1 MFERL
6 LHISQILYGDEN
18 DRIKLLNEGLEPS
31 YHYGLAVCF
40 DEMGQYKDIVITEG
54 SKNVIYIKGAPNGFD
69 PLAVSKFAG
78 SPQKVTQRLEKCLQ
92 AFSQSSQSAPIQ
104 DEMDRIMD
112 GYNGTQISED
122 IGNELEKLDTREK
135 YPFVYLSWLEGT
147 KPVPFYENKH
157 FKQFAISEV
166 LSRYG
171 RVKRQPLE
179 VENQVCSVCG
189 KLADKVY
196 GNFSLISCYNLDKRG
211 LITGGMDHSA
221 ATQNFPVCDYCMLA
235 VSKGWNFVN
244 SNLQFNLAGEP
255 YLLLPQIHS
264 PDPELRNYVIEE
276 LKKRERGI
284 SLKKEALKTIT
295 NFENEILEAL
305 ADISGDKDEIILSV
319 IFFQK
324 KNAAWRITAEV
335 PTILPSRIQEIYR
348 IKNQIDSDPL
358 LVFGKN
364 QTYGFTLKTLRQF
377 TGTRT
382 DKSSQKQFLTYV
394 DQIFAGRTSKIA
406 REVFFRDAVSVILTS
421 YKREP
426 DTAIFTVRDAWATY
440 LFLSRLDILTPPK
453 GGVTMAESDNVYGK
467 FLAIHDEFFD
477 CQEKAV
483 AFLTGC
489 YVSAVT
495 SAQYQ
500 NLDKRTPFLK
510 KVQGVKMDRRKLKQI
525 YPEAQ
530 TKLRQYDSF
539 RWIAR
544 TLDPQLA
551 EAWIK
556 CGEKWNISD
565 EESTFAFTLGMS
577 LADKIRQTDENAV
590 LTEDEEGD
598 M

>member
-6 LHISQILYGDEN
+6 LHISQIRYGDES

-40 DEMGQYKDIVITEG
+40 DEVGQYKNIIMTEG

-69 PLAVSKFAG
+69 PLAISKYAG
-78 SPQKVTQRLEKCLQ
+78 SPQKVTQRLRKCLETFNQSPQ
-92 AFSQSSQSAPIQ
+92 AESVQ
-104 DEMDRIMD
+104 DQIDNILA
-112 GYNGTQISED
+112 GYNDLQIAED
-122 IGNELEKLDTREK
+122 IENELENLDTREK

-147 KPVPFYENKH
+147 KLIPFYENEYV
-157 FKQFAISEV
+157 KQFAISEV

-171 RVKRQPLE
+171 RVKKQPLE
-179 VENQVCSVCG
+179 AENQVCAVCG
-189 KLADKVY
+189 KQADRVY

-211 LITGGMDHSA
+211 LIAGGMDHNA
-221 ATQNFPVCDYCMLA
+221 ATRNFPVCDYCMLA
-235 VSKGWNFVN
+235 VSEGWNFVN

-255 YLLLPQIHS
+255 YLLLPQIYNL
-264 PDPELRNYVIEE
+264 ELRDYVIEE
-276 LKKRERGI
+276 LEKRERGI
-284 SLKKEALKTIT
+284 SLKKDALKTIT
-295 NFENEILEAL
+295 NSENEILDTI
-305 ADISGDKDEIILSV
+305 ADIAGDKDEIILSM

-324 KNAAWRITAEV
+324 KNAAWRITAEI
-335 PTILPSRIQEIYR
+335 PTVLPSRIQEIYR
-348 IKNQIDSDPL
+348 IKKQIDSDPL

-394 DQIFAGRTSKIA
+394 DQIFAGLTGKIA

-426 DTAIFTVRDAWATY
+426 DKAIFTVRDAWATY
-440 LFLSRLDILTPPK
+440 RFLSRLDILTLSK

-467 FLAIHDEFFD
+467 FLVMYDDFFD

-489 YVSAVT
+489 YVSAV
-495 SAQYQ
+495 AFVQHQ
-500 NLDKRTPFLK
+500 NIGNRPFLK
-510 KVQGVKMDRRKLKQI
+510 KVQGIKMDRRKLQQI

-530 TKLRQYDSF
+530 TKLRQYNSF
-539 RWIAR
+539 GLVAQ

-577 LADKIRQTDENAV
+577 LAGKIRETDKNDG
-590 LTEDEEGD
+590 LTEEGD
-598 M
+598 R

>member
-6 LHISQILYGDEN
+6 LHISQIRYGDES

-40 DEMGQYKDIVITEG
+40 DEVGQYKNIIITEG

-69 PLAVSKFAG
+69 PLAISKYAG
-78 SPQKVTQRLEKCLQ
+78 CSKKVTHRLRKCLETFNQSPQAESV
-92 AFSQSSQSAPIQ
+92 Q
-104 DEMDRIMD
+104 DQIDNILD
-112 GYNGTQISED
+112 GYNEPQIAED
-122 IGNELEKLDTREK
+122 IKNELEKLDTHEK

-147 KPVPFYENKH
+147 KPVPFYENEYV
-157 FKQFAISEV
+157 KQFAISEV

-171 RVKRQPLE
+171 RVQKQPLE
-179 VENQVCSVCG
+179 AENQVCSVCG

-211 LITGGMDHSA
+211 LIAGGMDHSA
-221 ATQNFPVCDYCMLA
+221 ATRNFPVCDYCMLA

-244 SNLQFNLAGEP
+244 SNLQFNLAGEL
-255 YLLLPQIHS
+255 YLLLPQIHN
-264 PDPELRNYVIEE
+264 PELRHYVIEE
-276 LKKRERGI
+276 LEKRERGI
-284 SLKKEALKTIT
+284 SLKKDALKTIT
-295 NFENEILEAL
+295 NSEDEILEAI
-305 ADISGDKDEIILSV
+305 ADVSGDKDEIILSL

-324 KNAAWRITAEV
+324 KNAAWRITAEI
-335 PTILPSRIQEIYR
+335 PTVLPSRIQEIYR
-348 IKNQIDSDPL
+348 IKSQIDSDPL

-364 QTYGFTLKTLRQF
+364 KTYGFTLKTLRQF

-406 REVFFRDAVSVILTS
+406 REVFLRDVVSVILAS

-426 DTAIFTVRDAWATY
+426 DKAIFTVRDAWATY
-440 LFLSRLDILTPPK
+440 RFLSLLDILTPPK
-453 GGVTMAESDNVYGK
+453 GGVTMVESDNVYGK
-467 FLAIHDEFFD
+467 YVTDHPEFFD
-477 CQEKAV
+477 CQEKVV

-495 SAQYQ
+495 SVQYQ

-510 KVQGVKMDRRKLKQI
+510 KVQGIKMDRRKLQQI

-530 TKLRQYDSF
+530 TKLHQYNSF
-539 RWIAR
+539 GLVAK

-556 CGEKWNISD
+556 CGEEWNISD

-577 LADKIRQTDENAV
+577 LAGKIRETDKNAV
-590 LTEDEEGD
+590 LTEEEGD
-598 M
+598 

>member
-6 LHISQILYGDEN
+6 LHISQIRYGDES

-40 DEMGQYKDIVITEG
+40 DETGQYRDIIITEG

-69 PLAVSKFAG
+69 PLAISKFAG
-78 SPQKVTQRLEKCLQ
+78 SPQKVTQRLRKCLGAFNQSPQ
-92 AFSQSSQSAPIQ
+92 AEPIQ
-104 DEMDRIMD
+104 DRID
-112 GYNGTQISED
+112 NILERYNDLQIAED
-122 IGNELEKLDTREK
+122 IENELEKLDTREK

-147 KPVPFYENKH
+147 KPVPFYENEYV
-157 FKQFAISEV
+157 KQFAISEV
-166 LSRYG
+166 ISRYG
-171 RVKRQPLE
+171 RVQKQPLE
-179 VENQVCSVCG
+179 AENQVCSVCG

-211 LITGGMDHSA
+211 LIAGGMDHSA
-221 ATQNFPVCDYCMLA
+221 ATRNFPVCDYCMLA

-264 PDPELRNYVIEE
+264 PDPELRKEVIKE
-276 LKKRERGI
+276 LEKRERGI
-284 SLKKEALKTIT
+284 SLKRDALKTIT

-305 ADISGDKDEIILSV
+305 ADISGDKDEIILSM

-324 KNAAWRITAEV
+324 KNAAWRITAEI

-358 LVFGKN
+358 LIFGKDK
-364 QTYGFTLKTLRQF
+364 TYGFTLKNLRQF

-382 DKSSQKQFLTYV
+382 DKSSQKQFLAYV

-426 DTAIFTVRDAWATY
+426 DKAVFTVRDAWATY
-440 LFLSRLDILTPPK
+440 RFLSLLDILNPPK
-453 GGVTMAESDNVYGK
+453 GGVTMEVSDNVYGK

-489 YVSAVT
+489 YVSTVAFI
-495 SAQYQ
+495 QYQ
-500 NLDKRTPFLK
+500 NIGNRPFLK
-510 KVQGVKMDRRKLKQI
+510 KVQGIKMDRRKLQQI

-530 TKLRQYDSF
+530 TKLRQYDRF
-539 RWIAR
+539 NLVAQ

-551 EAWIK
+551 EAWVK
-556 CGEKWNISD
+556 CGENWTISD

-577 LADKIRQTDENAV
+577 LAGKIREID
-590 LTEDEEGD
+590 
-598 M
+598 

>member
-6 LHISQILYGDEN
+6 LHISKIFYEN
-18 DRIKLLNEGLEPS
+18 DSTRVKLLNEGLEPS
-31 YHYGLAVCF
+31 YYYGLAVCF
-40 DEMGQYKDIVITEG
+40 DKVGQYKNIIITEG

-69 PLAVSKFAG
+69 PLAVSKYAG
-78 SPQKVTQRLEKCLQ
+78 SPKKVTQRLRKCLETFNQSPQ
-92 AFSQSSQSAPIQ
+92 AEPIQ
-104 DEMDRIMD
+104 DQIDNILD
-112 GYNGTQISED
+112 GYNDLQIAED
-122 IGNELEKLDTREK
+122 IENEIEKLDTREK

-147 KPVPFYENKH
+147 KSVPFYQNKY

-171 RVKRQPLE
+171 RVQKQKLPLE
-179 VENQVCSVCG
+179 TENQVCAVCG
-189 KLADKVY
+189 KLADRVY

-221 ATQNFPVCDYCMLA
+221 ATRNFPVCDCCMLA

-255 YLLLPQIHS
+255 YLLLPQIHK
-264 PDPELRNYVIEE
+264 PKLRKYVIEE
-276 LKKRERGI
+276 LEKRVRGI
-284 SLKKEALKTIT
+284 SLKKDALKTIT
-295 NFENEILEAL
+295 NSEDEILGAI
-305 ADISGDKDEIILSV
+305 ADIAGDKDEIILSM

-324 KNAAWRITAEV
+324 KNAAWRITAEI
-335 PTILPSRIQEIYR
+335 PTVLPSRIKEIYC
-348 IKNQIDSDPL
+348 IKNQIDSDHL
-358 LVFGKN
+358 FGKN

-394 DQIFAGRTSKIA
+394 DQIFAGRTNKIA

-426 DTAIFTVRDAWATY
+426 DKAIFTVRDAWAAY
-440 LFLSRLDILTPPK
+440 RFLSRLDILTPPK
-453 GGVTMAESDNVYGK
+453 GGVTMVESDNVYGK
-467 FLAIHDEFFD
+467 FLAMHDEFFD

-489 YVSAVT
+489 YVSIVT

-510 KVQGVKMDRRKLKQI
+510 KVQGVKMDRRKLQQI

-530 TKLRQYDSF
+530 TKLRQYNSF
-539 RWIAR
+539 GLVAQ

-551 EAWIK
+551 EAWIR
-556 CGEKWNISD
+556 CGEEWTISD
-565 EESTFAFTLGMS
+565 EEATFSFTLGMS
-577 LADKIRQTDENAV
+577 LAGKIRETDKKAV
-590 LTEDEEGD
+590 LTEGEGD
-598 M
+598 

>member
-40 DEMGQYKDIVITEG
+40 DEVGQYKNIIMTEG

-69 PLAVSKFAG
+69 PLAISKYAG
-78 SPQKVTQRLEKCLQ
+78 SSKKVTQRLRKCLEAFNQSPQ
-92 AFSQSSQSAPIQ
+92 AEPIQ
-104 DEMDRIMD
+104 DQIDSILD
-112 GYNGTQISED
+112 GYNNTQISED
-122 IGNELEKLDTREK
+122 IGNELENLDTREK
-135 YPFVYLSWLEGT
+135 YPFVYLSWLEDT

-157 FKQFAISEV
+157 VKQFAISEV

-171 RVKRQPLE
+171 RVQKQSLE
-179 VENQVCSVCG
+179 AENQVCSVCG

-196 GNFSLISCYNLDKRG
+196 GNFSLISCYNLHERG

-221 ATQNFPVCDYCMLA
+221 ATRNFPVCDYCMLA

-255 YLLLPQIHS
+255 YLLLPQIHN
-264 PDPELRNYVIEE
+264 PELREYVIEE
-276 LKKRERGI
+276 LEKRERGI
-284 SLKKEALKTIT
+284 SLKKNALKTIT
-295 NFENEILEAL
+295 NSENEILEAI
-305 ADISGDKDEIILSV
+305 ADVSGDQDEIVLSM

-324 KNAAWRITAEV
+324 KKAAWRITAEI
-335 PTILPSRIQEIYR
+335 PTVLPSRIKEIYR
-348 IKNQIDSDPL
+348 IKNLIDSDHL

-382 DKSSQKQFLTYV
+382 DKSSQKQFLAYV
-394 DQIFAGRTSKIA
+394 DKIFAGRTSKIA
-406 REVFFRDAVSVILTS
+406 REVFFRDAVSVILAS

-426 DTAIFTVRDAWATY
+426 NTAIFTVRDAWATY
-440 LFLSRLDILTPPK
+440 RFLSHLDILTPPK
-453 GGVTMAESDNVYGK
+453 GGVTMAESDNMYGK
-467 FLAIHDEFFD
+467 FLVTHDEFFD

-489 YVSAVT
+489 YVSAV
-495 SAQYQ
+495 AFVQ
-500 NLDKRTPFLK
+500 NQNIGNRPFLK
-510 KVQGVKMDRRKLKQI
+510 KVQGIKMDRRKLQQI

-530 TKLRQYDSF
+530 TKLRQYNSF
-539 RWIAR
+539 GLVAQ

-551 EAWIK
+551 EAWIR
-556 CGEKWNISD
+556 CGKEWTISD
-565 EESTFAFTLGMS
+565 EEVTFAFTLGMS
-577 LADKIRQTDENAV
+577 LAGKIRETDKKAV
-590 LTEDEEGD
+590 LTEEEGD
-598 M
+598 

>member
-18 DRIKLLNEGLEPS
+18 DRIELLNEGLEPS

-40 DEMGQYKDIVITEG
+40 DDVGEYKNIIISEG

-69 PLAVSKFAG
+69 PLAISKFAG
-78 SPQKVTQRLEKCLQ
+78 SPQKVTQRLQKCLQ
-92 AFSQSSQSAPIQ
+92 AFSQSPQAEPIQ
-104 DEMDRIMD
+104 DEIDNILS
-112 GYNGTQISED
+112 GYNNTQISED

-147 KPVPFYENKH
+147 KPVPFYENKQV
-157 FKQFAISEV
+157 KKFAISEI

-171 RVKRQPLE
+171 RVEKRPLE
-179 VENQVCSVCG
+179 AKNQVCSVCG

-196 GNFSLISCYNLDKRG
+196 GNFSLISCYNLKRRS

-221 ATQNFPVCDYCMLA
+221 ATRNFPVCDYCMLA

-244 SNLQFNLAGEP
+244 SNLQFNLAGEQ

-264 PDPELRNYVIEE
+264 PDSELRKYVIDE
-276 LKKRERGI
+276 LEKRERGI

-295 NFENEILEAL
+295 NSENEILDTIANV
-305 ADISGDKDEIILSV
+305 SGDKDEVILSM

-324 KNAAWRITAEV
+324 KKAAWRITAEI

-358 LVFGKN
+358 LVFGKDN
-364 QTYGFTLKTLRQF
+364 AYGFTLKTLRQF

-382 DKSSQKQFLTYV
+382 DKSSQKQFLAYV
-394 DQIFAGRTSKIA
+394 DKIFAGRTSKIA

-426 DTAIFTVRDAWATY
+426 NKAIFTVRDAWATY
-440 LFLSRLDILTPPK
+440 RFLSRLDILTPLK
-453 GGVTMAESDNVYGK
+453 GGVTMTESDNVYGK
-467 FLAIHDEFFD
+467 FLVIHDEFFD

-489 YVSAVT
+489 YVNAV
-495 SAQYQ
+495 AWIQHK
-500 NLDKRTPFLK
+500 NLDNSPFLK
-510 KVQGVKMDRRKLKQI
+510 KVQGIKMDRRKLQQI

-539 RWIAR
+539 GLVAQ

-556 CGEKWNISD
+556 CGENWTISD
-565 EESTFAFTLGMS
+565 EESTFAFTLGLS
-577 LADKIRQTDENAV
+577 LANKIRETDKKAV
-590 LTEDEEGD
+590 LTEEEGD
-598 M
+598 

>member
-6 LHISQILYGDEN
+6 LHISQIRYGDES

-40 DEMGQYKDIVITEG
+40 DETGQYRDVIITTG
-54 SKNVIYIKGAPNGFD
+54 SKNVTYIKGAPNGFD
-69 PLAVSKFAG
+69 PLAISKYAG
-78 SPQKVTQRLEKCLQ
+78 SSKKVTQRLQKCLEAFNQSPQ
-92 AFSQSSQSAPIQ
+92 AEPIQ
-104 DEMDRIMD
+104 DQIDNILER
-112 GYNGTQISED
+112 YNDLQIAED
-122 IGNELEKLDTREK
+122 IENELEKLDTREK

-171 RVKRQPLE
+171 RVKKQPLE
-179 VENQVCSVCG
+179 AENQVCAVCG
-189 KLADKVY
+189 KQADKVY

-221 ATQNFPVCDYCMLA
+221 ATRNFPVCNYCMLA
-235 VSKGWNFVN
+235 VSEGWNFVN

-255 YLLLPQIHS
+255 YLLLPQIHNL
-264 PDPELRNYVIEE
+264 ELREYVIEE
-276 LKKRERGI
+276 LEKRERGI

-295 NFENEILEAL
+295 NSENEILETI
-305 ADISGDKDEIILSV
+305 ADISGDKDEIILSM

-324 KNAAWRITAEV
+324 KNAAWRITAEI
-335 PTILPSRIQEIYR
+335 PTVLPSRIKEIYR
-348 IKNQIDSDPL
+348 IKNQIDSDHL

-364 QTYGFTLKTLRQF
+364 QIYGFTLKTLRQF

-382 DKSSQKQFLTYV
+382 DKSSQKQFLAYV
-394 DQIFAGRTSKIA
+394 DQIFAGRTSKID

-426 DTAIFTVRDAWATY
+426 DKAIFTVRDAWATY
-440 LFLSRLDILTPPK
+440 RFLSRLDILTSSK
-453 GGVTMAESDNVYGK
+453 GGVIMAESNNVYGK
-467 FLAIHDEFFD
+467 FLVIHDEFFD

-489 YVSAVT
+489 YVSAV
-495 SAQYQ
+495 AFVQHQ
-500 NLDKRTPFLK
+500 NIGNRPFLK
-510 KVQGVKMDRRKLKQI
+510 KVQGIKMDHRKLQQI

-530 TKLRQYDSF
+530 TKLRQYNSF
-539 RWIAR
+539 GLVAQ

-577 LADKIRQTDENAV
+577 LAGKIRETDKNAG
-590 LTEDEEGD
+590 LTEEGD
-598 M
+598 I

>member
-6 LHISQILYGDEN
+6 LHISQIRYGDES

-40 DEMGQYKDIVITEG
+40 DEAGQYKNIIITEG
-54 SKNVIYIKGAPNGFD
+54 SNNVIYIKGAPNGFD
-69 PLAVSKFAG
+69 PLAISKYAG
-78 SPQKVTQRLEKCLQ
+78 SSQKVTQRLRKCLETFNQSPQ
-92 AFSQSSQSAPIQ
+92 AESVQ
-104 DEMDRIMD
+104 DQIDNILER
-112 GYNGTQISED
+112 YNDLQIAED
-122 IGNELEKLDTREK
+122 IENELEKLDTREK

-147 KPVPFYENKH
+147 KPVPFYENIH

-171 RVKRQPLE
+171 RVKKQPLE
-179 VENQVCSVCG
+179 AENQVCSVCG

-221 ATQNFPVCDYCMLA
+221 ATRNFPVCDYCMLA

-255 YLLLPQIHS
+255 YLLLPQIHN
-264 PDPELRNYVIEE
+264 PELRQDVIEE
-276 LKKRERGI
+276 LEERERGI
-284 SLKKEALKTIT
+284 SLQKDALKTIT
-295 NFENEILEAL
+295 NSENEILESL
-305 ADISGDKDEIILSV
+305 ADISGDKDEIILSL

-324 KNAAWRITAEV
+324 KNAAWRITAEI
-335 PTILPSRIQEIYR
+335 PTVLPSRIQKIYR
-348 IKNQIDSDPL
+348 IKNEIDSDHL

-382 DKSSQKQFLTYV
+382 DKSSQKQFLAYV

-421 YKREP
+421 YKRDP
-426 DTAIFTVRDAWATY
+426 NTAIFTVRDAWATY
-440 LFLSRLDILTPPK
+440 RFLSRLDILTPPK

-510 KVQGVKMDRRKLKQI
+510 KVQGVKIDRRKLQQI

-530 TKLRQYDSF
+530 TKLRQYNRF
-539 RWIAR
+539 GLVAQ

-556 CGEKWNISD
+556 CGEQWNISD

-577 LADKIRQTDENAV
+577 LAGKIRETDKNAV
-590 LTEDEEGD
+590 LTEEGD